1 MNANAPAAKPDLASM
16 TFKLHRKQALWVM
29 VLATLLWSL
38 AGVVSRQITQA
49 QSFEVTFWRSFFT
62 LVSLSILLPV
72 LKGRRFL
79 LNMPWRDTSFWLSG
93 MCWSV
98 MFTAFMLA
106 LTMTSVANVLI
117 TMAMGPVFTALLSRF
132 VGGRRLALHT
142 WLAIAV
148 AGLGMAF
155 MFVSQVQIDD
165 GLHLKGMLVA
175 LSVPLAGAIQWNLT
189 HHLQAAA
196 QPSDFMPAVWIGA
209 MLSSIYTAPL
219 ALPGMA
225 GSTDLVW
232 LAALGLFQL
241 AVPCLLAVWA
251 SQVLKSHEVALLAL
265 LEVLFGIAWAWWGAN
280 EAPTLSVVMGGALV
294 LGALALNEVTSWRSS
309 NE

>member
-1 MNANAPAAKPDLASM
+1 MNASVPAAKLKLLPM
-16 TFKLHRKQALWVM
+16 TFKLSHTQALGVM
-29 VLATLLWSL
+29 VLATLLWST
-38 AGVVSRQITQA
+38 AGVVSRQMTQA
-49 QSFEVTFWRSFFT
+49 PGFEVTFWRSFFT
-62 LVSLSILLPV
+62 LISLSLLLPV
-72 LKGRRFL
+72 LKGRQLL
-79 LNMPWRDTSFWLSG
+79 LNMPWRDKTFWLSG
-93 MCWSV
+93 ICWSV

-106 LTMTSVANVLI
+106 LTMTTVANVLI
-117 TMAMGPVFTALLSRF
+117 TMAMGPVFTALLSHF

-142 WLAIAV
+142 WLAIGV

-155 MFVSQVQIDD
+155 MFVSQVQVEDVQ
-165 GLHLKGMLVA
+165 HLKGMLTA
-175 LSVPLAGAIQWNLT
+175 LGVPLAGAIQWNVT
-189 HHLQAAA
+189 HHLQASE

-251 SQVLKSHEVALLAL
+251 SHVLKSHEVALLAL

-280 EAPTLSVVMGGALV
+280 EAPTISVVVGGALV
-294 LGALALNEVTSWRSS
+294 LGALTLNEVTSWRSS